1 MRSMHYV
8 LSLTCWMPAMTL
20 SSESL
25 HSSGAEADVGW
36 HAREWDL
43 LATTGGPIKAARD
56 GQQSMPACLQV
67 WRLRSR

>member
-1 MRSMHYV
+1 MAV
-8 LSLTCWMPAMTL
+8 N
-20 SSESL
+20 SESL
-25 HSSGAEADVGW
+25 HSSAAEVDVGW

-56 GQQSMPACLQV
+56 GEQSMPACLQV